1 MIKRNWFMNQQI
13 WATETEIAAQ
23 PDIWDAW
30 SHILPG
36 IAADITAWIKTR
48 RPDVIWL
55 TGAGTSAFIGDA
67 LGIHLDSRLQGI
79 SVRAVPSTDLVVQPG
94 DYLKPGLRP
103 LLVSFGRSGN
113 SSETLGTLDLL
124 DRNCPAADRLNITCN
139 ATSALATR
147 THPGPGTQKVIVLPD
162 ACHDQGFAM
171 TSSYTT
177 MLLTALACLSGTGA
191 KEISRNIKKLAEAA
205 RGLLQNA
212 PDLPRP
218 ARAVFLGSGPY
229 LGTARESALKVLE
242 LSAGQVVTAWD
253 SALGFRHGPKAIM
266 DDDTT
271 VFVFLSS
278 DALTRKY
285 DDDIVAELRSQ
296 FPATRTVSIGDPAH
310 GAVPDLNLSTGL
322 QDVWNTALYVLV
334 PQMLSVAWSRSLD
347 LNVDNPFE
355 GGNLSRVVSHIRLY
369 V

>member
-1 MIKRNWFMNQQI
+1 MSVNI

-23 PDIWDAW
+23 PDIWQGW

-36 IAADITAWIKTR
+36 MAADVSGWIAARK
-48 RPDVIWL
+48 PDVIWL

-67 LGIHLDSRLQGI
+67 LCVYLDGLLGIP
-79 SVRAVPSTDLVVQPG
+79 VRAVPSTDLVARPA

-103 LLVSFGRSGN
+103 LVVSFGRSGN

-124 DRNCPAADRLNITCN
+124 DRDCPAADRLNITCN
-139 ATSALATR
+139 ADSALATR
-147 THPGPGTQKVIVLPD
+147 AHPGPGQQKVIVLPD

-177 MLLTALACLSGTGA
+177 MLLTALACLSGT
-191 KEISRNIKKLAEAA
+191 KETAISANLTTLADVA
-205 RGLLQNA
+205 RGLLQDA
-212 PDLPRP
+212 PNLPRP

-242 LSAGQVVTAWD
+242 LAAGQVVTAWD
-253 SALGFRHGPKAIM
+253 STLGFRHGPKAIT
-266 DDDTT
+266 DDETT

-278 DALTRKY
+278 DPLTRKY

-296 FPATRTVSIGDPAH
+296 FPATRTLSIGDPTH
-310 GAVPDLNLSTGL
+310 GAVPDLSLSTGL
-322 QDVWNTALYVLV
+322 PDVWNTALYVLV
-334 PQMLSVAWSRSLD
+334 AQMLSVAWSKSLG

-355 GGNLSRVVSHIRLY
+355 GGNLSRVVSHVRLY

>member
-1 MIKRNWFMNQQI
+1 MSANT

-23 PDIWDAW
+23 PEIWAAW
-30 SHILPG
+30 SNILPG
-36 IAADITAWIKTR
+36 IAADISGWIAER

-67 LGIHLDSRLQGI
+67 LAVYLNGRLNDI
-79 SVRAVPSTDLVVQPG
+79 PVRNVPSTDLVARPG
-94 DYLKPGLRP
+94 DFLKAGVRP
-103 LLVSFGRSGN
+103 LVVSFGRSGN

-124 DRNCPAADRLNITCN
+124 ERDCPKADRLNITCN
-139 ATSALATR
+139 ADSALATR
-147 THPGPGTQKVIVLPD
+147 AHPGPGEQKIIVLPD

-177 MLLTALACLSGTGA
+177 MLLTALACMSGVS
-191 KEISRNIKKLAEAA
+191 EDDISGNITTLARAA
-205 RGLLQNA
+205 REVLQSV

-242 LSAGQVVTAWD
+242 LAAGQVVTAWD
-253 SALGFRHGPKAIM
+253 STLGFRHGPKAIT
-266 DDDTT
+266 DDQTT

-278 DALTRKY
+278 DPLTRKY
-285 DDDIVAELRSQ
+285 DDDIVTELRSQ
-296 FPATRTVSIGDPAH
+296 FPDTRTVSIGDPDV
-310 GAVPDLNLSTGL
+310 GANPDLSIPTGL
-322 QDVWNTALYVLV
+322 PDVWNTALYVLV
-334 PQMLSVAWSRSLD
+334 AQVLSVAWSKSLG

-355 GGNLSRVVSHIRLY
+355 GGNLSRVVSHVRLY

>member
-1 MIKRNWFMNQQI
+1 MSAQT

-23 PDIWDAW
+23 PDIWEAW

-36 IAADITAWIKTR
+36 IAADIAAWVTARK
-48 RPDVIWL
+48 PDVIWL

-67 LGIHLDSRLQGI
+67 LAVFLDARLQGI
-79 SVRAVPSTDLVVQPG
+79 PVRAVASTDLVARPG

-103 LLVSFGRSGN
+103 LVVSFGRSGD
-113 SSETLGTLDLL
+113 SSETIGTLDLL
-124 DRNCPAADRLNITCN
+124 DRTCPAADRLNITCN

-147 THPGPGTQKVIVLPD
+147 DHPGPGTQKVIVLPD

-177 MLLTALACLSGTGA
+177 MLLTALACLSGA
-191 KEISRNIKKLAEAA
+191 KADEISGNLGTLATAA
-205 RGLLQNA
+205 RDVLQSV
-212 PDLPRP
+212 PDLPCP
-218 ARAVFLGSGPY
+218 ARAVFLGSGPF

-242 LSAGQVVTAWD
+242 LTAGQVVTAWD
-253 SALGFRHGPKAIM
+253 STLGFRHGPKAIT
-266 DDDTT
+266 DDQTT

-278 DALTRKY
+278 DPLSRKY

-296 FPATRTVSIGDPAH
+296 FPATRTVSIGDPAA
-310 GAVPDLNLSTGL
+310 GATPDLSLPNGL
-322 QDVWNTALYVLV
+322 PDVWNTALYVLV
-334 PQMLSVAWSRSLD
+334 AQVLSVAWSKSLN

-355 GGNLSRVVSHIRLY
+355 GGNLSRVVSHVRLY

>member
-1 MIKRNWFMNQQI
+1 MSAKI

-23 PDIWDAW
+23 PDIWEAW

-36 IAADITAWIKTR
+36 IAADIAAWISTR
-48 RPDVIWL
+48 KPDVIWL
-55 TGAGTSAFIGDA
+55 TGAGTSAFIGDT
-67 LGIHLDSRLQGI
+67 LGVHLDGRLQGI
-79 SVRAVPSTDLVVQPG
+79 PVRAVPSTDLVARPG
-94 DYLKPGLRP
+94 DYLRPGLRP
-103 LLVSFGRSGN
+103 LVVSFGRSGN

-124 DRNCPAADRLNITCN
+124 DRDCPAADRLNITCN
-139 ATSALATR
+139 ASSALATR
-147 THPGPGTQKVIVLPD
+147 GHPGPGAQKVIVLPD

-177 MLLTALACLSGTGA
+177 MLLTALACLSGTSGS
-191 KEISRNIKKLAEAA
+191 EISGNISTLSAAA
-205 RGLLQNA
+205 RTLLQST

-242 LSAGQVVTAWD
+242 LAAGQVVTAWD
-253 SALGFRHGPKAIM
+253 STLGFRHGPKAITNE
-266 DDDTT
+266 DTT

-278 DALTRKY
+278 DPLTRKY

-296 FPATRTVSIGDPAH
+296 FPATTTFSIGDPTH
-310 GAVPDLNLSTGL
+310 GTTPDLSLPTSL
-322 QDVWNTALYVLV
+322 PDVWNTALYVLV
-334 PQMLSVAWSRSLD
+334 AQVLSVAWSKSLD

-355 GGNLSRVVSHIRLY
+355 GGNLSRVVSHVRLY